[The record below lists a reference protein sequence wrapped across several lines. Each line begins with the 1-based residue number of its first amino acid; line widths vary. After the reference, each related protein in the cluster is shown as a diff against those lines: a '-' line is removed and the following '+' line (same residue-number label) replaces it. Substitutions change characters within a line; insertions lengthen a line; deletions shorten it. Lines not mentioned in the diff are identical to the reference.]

1 MLTEIF
7 QAHLGLAKVSTI
19 KRITNNLYDKCDG
32 KITPQEFINYFDFME
47 FVNIESR
54 HSSRIKEYSARRTK
68 VKELVKHPLYDL
80 VMNIF
85 VIFNC
90 TSLFV
95 KDMLEHY
102 GTTKEFIYA
111 WIYIEM
117 FISWLFLFEMVFI
130 CYGFGFLHAL
140 KRRNHLKIEILFQI
154 VSNVVFLMFLISRR
168 TNMVIRTLEI
178 IIILRSLRLLK
189 LFNEVRQWKIIMRT
203 IAALLKPFSTL
214 LMVTFTL
221 FLIFSIIGER
231 FFGGLANYNSKE
243 ILGDQSVP
251 DNYVNMNFNDLYSS
265 FMTLFAL
272 MVVNNWF
279 VIVNVFEVSTG
290 SVWVRLYFLTFYF
303 LSVIVVIN
311 IVVAFAIDMYSSVE
325 SLNQQ
330 KVEENKTKAFD
341 YEDDTTTN
349 LSVFK
354 RDSNYQDEEKIS
366 PLKYIK
372 RSNTT
377 HMEVKNN
384 IFRHQSEAKPLE
396 NTPAFMRK
404 SNEEVKDIGNVN
416 FHLITILSFMYFS
429 MHPNFNFLDDDM
441 SPSDEIPFVNHR
453 HNDIA
458 LLEDESDHDN
468 GKSAINNTLDAN
480 SQGSE
485 EEIRDFYQQ

>member
-1 MLTEIF
+1 M
-7 QAHLGLAKVSTI
+7 
-19 KRITNNLYDKCDG
+19 
-32 KITPQEFINYFDFME
+32 
-47 FVNIESR
+47 
-54 HSSRIKEYSARRTK
+54 
-68 VKELVKHPLYDL
+68 
-80 VMNIF
+80 
-85 VIFNC
+85 
-90 TSLFV
+90 
-95 KDMLEHY
+95 
-102 GTTKEFIYA
+102 
-111 WIYIEM
+111 
-117 FISWLFLFEMVFI
+117 
-130 CYGFGFLHAL
+130 
-140 KRRNHLKIEILFQI
+140 
-154 VSNVVFLMFLISRR
+154 
-168 TNMVIRTLEI
+168 
-178 IIILRSLRLLK
+178 
-189 LFNEVRQWKIIMRT
+189 
-203 IAALLKPFSTL
+203 
-214 LMVTFTL
+214 
-221 FLIFSIIGER
+221 
-231 FFGGLANYNSKE
+231 
-243 ILGDQSVP
+243 P
-251 DNYVNMNFNDLYSS
+251 DNYVNMNFNDFYSS
-265 FMTLFAL
+265 FMILFAL

-429 MHPNFNFLDDDM
+429 PHPNFNFLDDDM
-441 SPSDEIPFVNHR
+441 SSSDEIPFVNHR